1 MDKKLLKE
9 FYSDISIYW
18 RTKHTWSRGLVTFT
32 PNKIDSDIV
41 TLQRVLSNAV
51 KLNVATASIEN
62 ELKAFE
68 AYLIKNIAIKGSN
81 RPCIS
86 KDRINLTD
94 DNIISLC
101 KFNKIF
107 TKELKIQKEQE
118 KAESLDRGA

>member
-81 RPCIS
+81 RPYIS

>member
-9 FYSDISIYW
+9 FYSDISTYW
-18 RTKHTWSRGLVTFT
+18 RTKHTWSRGLVPFT
-32 PNKIDSDIV
+32 PNKTDSDIV

-81 RPCIS
+81 RPYIS

-107 TKELKIQKEQE
+107 TKKLKIQKEQE

>member
-32 PNKIDSDIV
+32 PNKTDSDIV

-81 RPCIS
+81 RPYIS